1 VAEFRDPP
9 TWLTEL
15 ARALY
20 GPNALRQSPDRRL
33 LTVGTVNADSLHA
46 LRMQVERPPEPPPE
60 E

>member
-33 LTVGTVNADSLHA
+33 LTVGTVNAD
-46 LRMQVERPPEPPPE
+46 ERPPEPPPE